1 MFQYFATLSFA
12 GIDAEC
18 LTKMK
23 FALRNKAE
31 GPVAVDNIYGWLP
44 APLAPALFIEA
55 FPISNAQFQVLRTS
69 AKE

>member
-1 MFQYFATLSFA
+1 M
-12 GIDAEC
+12 
-18 LTKMK
+18 
-23 FALRNKAE
+23 E
-31 GPVAVDNIYGWLP
+31 GPVAVDNKYGPLP